1 MYLVTRPEC
10 FAAASC
16 RDGVKLVHVLL
27 GKASADASWGGQGRQ
42 TPGQALEL
50 GSPAAWDGLA
60 LTTTPREEAVAP
72 SPSLSCEGVVLR

>member
-1 MYLVTRPEC
+1 
-10 FAAASC
+10 
-16 RDGVKLVHVLL
+16 VLL

-60 LTTTPREEAVAP
+60 LTATTPREEAVAP
-72 SPSLSCEGVVLR
+72 SREEAVAPSPSPAENRGAAPVRIDAGRKAAMD